1 MGLPSTPYFLCL
13 HYFRLIMAHSYF
25 TTSHTTR
32 GFATSLSPSS
42 FRPVCFLK
50 AYLFILWA
58 YLFIFYLF
66 TNSFSPMLLGFFSL
80 LGFPKWASTPYI
92 LHFHPPN
99 FPLNQRKENSI
110 YFLSFHIFHSMYQT
124 HIVENNI
131 FSTPYYSIL
140 STFSSPN
147 QTKPKGKPKF
157 MLIKYNLLSN
167 L

>member
-1 MGLPSTPYFLCL
+1 
-13 HYFRLIMAHSYF
+13 MAHSYF

-50 AYLFILWA
+50 VYLFILWA
-58 YLFIFYLF
+58 YDPLFLPLGFHGFFYLF

-99 FPLNQRKENSI
+99 FPLNQRKVNSI
-110 YFLSFHIFHSMYQT
+110 YFLSYHIFHSMYQT